1 MFNKLK
7 NKWMAFRNIFN
18 DKNDINE
25 KSVVGFAS
33 FAIMTLFA
41 VADLVTG
48 YFGKDLVINEFIY
61 DSFLF
66 ITLGSFG
73 IAEIGKIFGSKGENT
88 PEPPTIPEP
97 PKQSKPDIN
106 INIDGDDW

>member
-1 MFNKLK
+1 
-7 NKWMAFRNIFN
+7 MAFKDIFN

-25 KSVVGFAS
+25 KTVVGFAS
-33 FAIMTLFA
+33 FAIMTIFA
-41 VADLVTG
+41 LVDLTTG

-73 IAEIGKIFGSKGENT
+73 IAEVGKIFGNRK
-88 PEPPTIPEP
+88 
-97 PKQSKPDIN
+97 
-106 INIDGDDW
+106 